1 MVRKWRRS
9 PFDDM
14 LRDLFERIDEM
25 FEEEKP
31 FEAWRPFVFG
41 FSLTRQPGEEPEIR
55 EFGNIFP
62 WEEKIEIKE
71 RKPLIDTFE
80 SDDEI
85 HVIAEMPGIEKKDIR
100 LNATKTTLE
109 IEAETENRRYA
120 EHVDLPAGVDPDSA
134 KATYN
139 NGVLEVTLKRAMLVR
154 KGRPIKID

>member
-1 MVRKWRRS
+1 M
-9 PFDDM
+9 
-14 LRDLFERIDEM
+14 
-25 FEEEKP
+25 
-31 FEAWRPFVFG
+31 
-41 FSLTRQPGEEPEIR
+41 
-55 EFGNIFP
+55 
-62 WEEKIEIKE
+62 EIKE

-120 EHVDLPAGVDPDSA
+120 EHVDIQDEVYPDSA
-134 KATYN
+134 KANYN
-139 NGVLEVTLKRAMLVR
+139 NGVLEVTLKRAMQTE

>member
-1 MVRKWRRS
+1 
-9 PFDDM
+9 
-14 LRDLFERIDEM
+14 M

-31 FEAWRPFVFG
+31 LEAWRPFVFG
-41 FSLTRQPGEEPEIR
+41 FSLTRRPGEEPEIR

-62 WEEKIEIKE
+62 WEEKIKE

-109 IEAETENRRYA
+109 IEAETEKQAIFRACRSSRRGGYKQC
-120 EHVDLPAGVDPDSA
+120 ESQL
-134 KATYN
+134 
-139 NGVLEVTLKRAMLVR
+139 
-154 KGRPIKID
+154 

>member
-1 MVRKWRRS
+1 
-9 PFDDM
+9 
-14 LRDLFERIDEM
+14 M

-31 FEAWRPFVFG
+31 LEAWRPFVFG

-62 WEEKIEIKE
+62 WEEKIKE

-109 IEAETENRRYA
+109 IEAETENRRYS
-120 EHVDLPAGVDPDSA
+120 EHVDLQDEVDTSSA
-134 KATYN
+134 KANYN
-139 NGVLEVTLKRAMLVR
+139 NGVLEVTLKRTR
-154 KGRPIKID
+154 PTEKGRPIKID